1 MKTIS
6 NSDDTI
12 DSRDVEKRITELED
26 ARFDW
31 QEENELPDW
40 EEDTSEKRK
49 NWTDFQVEKWAEW
62 EDSDDGGEL
71 KALVALRD
79 ELEGY
84 APDWRHG
91 ATLIRRSY
99 FVDYCKELVND
110 IGDLPKGLPGYIENN
125 INWDGVAYD
134 LEADYTTGDY
144 DGVEYL
150 VRS

>member
-49 NWTDFQVEKWAEW
+49 NWTDSQVEKWAEW